1 MAETYEQHV
10 FGLELQDKF
19 LGPLAKSAKL
29 LEKNAA
35 AWDKFESRVR
45 GGGMDKAM
53 AKVNGL
59 IGRYEKLEAVIK
71 RIGAVKVSVSG
82 GPAGH
87 HDAALQSEQRFSAY
101 RIRIDRKHAAEK
113 ERLDRQAAAAALRA
127 EQQRNREEERFSAYR
142 IRLAR
147 KEATE
152 KMRESDRAMRAELRA
167 ISTAAKAA
175 ARAREKASHKYYFG
189 GETSFGS
196 LYRRQHEGQVGGLAS
211 SLASSVAGSLTPL
224 SLAGK
229 GAGLLGTAA
238 GAVAD
243 AGVGVAGFALSLGS
257 AAVSAQ
263 SMRESS
269 VEAFRAIYG
278 VAANV
283 DKLFDSARFA
293 AQQTKF
299 DTKDV
304 VGIYNTLAAN
314 NFKIDELPK
323 YFAAVADIESARK
336 GKGATFLNAIS
347 KIRSN
352 ATASFGQVQS
362 AGLQGP
368 GIENTFAELAKRKN
382 ITQPMTRKDWMKLFK
397 DGAVTREEALD
408 AVTQAVAKKY
418 DTKTGQLG
426 EFSKAQGGTTFAG
439 VLSNIKNALPDIL
452 NMKLPDD
459 HPIFQ
464 FKKILLSLGAP
475 GGLFDST
482 SAKGKRFSQLVADFV
497 SDIFLPFG
505 GINLKNTDDLMDRL
519 LTAGEQ
525 LRGKFHEMM
534 VEISKGV
541 KNFLGDS
548 KVSLVQLGAD
558 VGLAIGKAIVSGAY
572 EGLGQITGLGR
583 YSSVIQGSSGKAW
596 GNLASDAFD
605 KVNVWGGGGTPAAL
619 PEFGAG
625 GTVPGPYGEK
635 RLAIVH
641 SGEEYLGVGA
651 ARRGGGGGSGSNIT
665 IESLTIMCDS
675 PMTLESFRVMLTE
688 VIEEEAEVAA

>member
-45 GGGMDKAM
+45 GGGMDKAI

-71 RIGAVKVSVSG
+71 RIGGVRVPAVAGDRARREGNEWAKV
-82 GPAGH
+82 
-87 HDAALQSEQRFSAY
+87 
-101 RIRIDRKHAAEK
+101 
-113 ERLDRQAAAAALRA
+113 AAAATRA

-152 KMRESDRAMRAELRA
+152 RMRESDRALRAEL
-167 ISTAAKAA
+167 KAA
-175 ARAREKASHKYYFG
+175 AAGAKAREKASHKYYFG
-189 GETSFGS
+189 GETSFSG
-196 LYRRQHEGQVGGLAS
+196 LYRKQHESQVGGLAS
-211 SLASSVAGSLTPL
+211 SVAGGLTPL
-224 SLAGK
+224 SMAGR
-229 GAGLLGTAA
+229 GAGLLSTAA
-238 GAVAD
+238 GAVAA
-243 AGVGVAGFALSLGS
+243 AGVGVAGFAISLGS

-269 VEAFRAIYG
+269 VEAFKAIYG
-278 VAANV
+278 VAANA

-323 YFAAVADIESARK
+323 YFAAVADIESARE
-336 GKGATFLNAIS
+336 GKGEVFLNAIS
-347 KIRSN
+347 RLRGNKT
-352 ATASFGQVQS
+352 ATYGTFKS
-362 AGLQGP
+362 AGLQGA
-368 GIENTFAELAKRKN
+368 GIENVFNELASLRG
-382 ITQPMTRKDWMKLFK
+382 IGKDTKDNTWRKLFK
-397 DGAVTREEALD
+397 EGKVSREQALEAVTN
-408 AVTQAVAKKY
+408 AVAHRY

-459 HPIFQ
+459 HPIWQ
-464 FKKILLSLGAP
+464 FKKLLLSLGAP

-482 SAKGKRFSQLVADFV
+482 SAKGKRFSQLIADVV

-505 GINLKNTDDLMDRL
+505 GIDLKKTDDLMDRL

-534 VEISKGV
+534 VEVAKGV

-548 KVSLVQLGAD
+548 KVTLIQLGAD

-572 EGLGQITGLGR
+572 EGLGQLTGLGR

-596 GNLASDAFD
+596 GNLASDAAD
-605 KVNVWGGGGTPAAL
+605 KVNVWGGAPAAL
-619 PEFGAG
+619 PEFAGG
-625 GTVPGPYGEK
+625 GTVPGPYGEP

-641 SGEEYLGVGA
+641 SGEEYLGIGA
-651 ARRGGGGGSGSNIT
+651 ARRSGGGSSGSSIT
-665 IESLTIMCDS
+665 VEQLIIQCDS
-675 PMTLESFRVMLTE
+675 PMTLESFRIMLTE
-688 VIEEEAEVAA
+688 AIEEEAEVAA

>member
-1 MAETYEQHV
+1 MPETSYEQHV

-19 LGPLAKSAKL
+19 LGVLAKSAKL

-45 GGGMDKAM
+45 GGGLDKAM

-59 IGRYEKLEAVIK
+59 IARYEKLEAVTK
-71 RIGAVKVSVSG
+71 RIGAVKVSVTG
-82 GPAGH
+82 GAAGRQ
-87 HDAALQSEQRFSAY
+87 HDAALQSEERFSAY

-152 KMRESDRAMRAELRA
+152 KMRELRA
-167 ISTAAKAA
+167 ISTATKAA

-189 GETSFGS
+189 GETSFGN

-211 SLASSVAGSLTPL
+211 T
-224 SLAGK
+224 
-229 GAGLLGTAA
+229 
-238 GAVAD
+238 VAD

-323 YFAAVADIESARK
+323 YFAAVADIESARE

-408 AVTQAVAKKY
+408 AVTQAVARKY

-605 KVNVWGGGGTPAAL
+605 KVNVWGGGGTPASL

-651 ARRGGGGGSGSNIT
+651 ARRGGGGGGGGSGSNIT

>member
-1 MAETYEQHV
+1 MPETSYEQHV

-35 AWDKFESRVR
+35 AWDKFEARVR
-45 GGGMDKAM
+45 GGGMDKAI

-71 RIGAVKVSVSG
+71 RIGAVKVSVAG
-82 GPAGH
+82 GGGGAGGH
-87 HDAALQSEQRFSAY
+87 RDAALQAEERFSAY

-113 ERLDRQAAAAALRA
+113 ERLDRQVAAAAARA

-147 KEATE
+147 KEAVE

-167 ISTAAKAA
+167 ITAAAK
-175 ARAREKASHKYYFG
+175 AREKASHKYYFG
-189 GETSFGS
+189 GETSFS
-196 LYRRQHEGQVGGLAS
+196 NLYRRQNQGQVSG
-211 SLASSVAGSLTPL
+211 LASSVAGGLTPV

-243 AGVGVAGFALSLGS
+243 AGVGIAGFALSLGS
-257 AAVSAQ
+257 AAISAQ

-269 VEAFRAIYG
+269 VEAFKAIYG
-278 VAANV
+278 VAANA

-323 YFAAVADIESARK
+323 YFAAVADIESARE

-368 GIENTFAELAKRKN
+368 GIENTFNELAKRKN
-382 ITQPMTRKDWMKLFK
+382 ITKPMTRKDWMKLFK

-408 AVTQAVAKKY
+408 AVTQAIAHKY

-464 FKKILLSLGAP
+464 FKKVLLSLGAP

-482 SAKGKRFSQLVADFV
+482 SAKGKRFSQLIADVV

-505 GINLKNTDDLMDRL
+505 GIDLKKTDDLMDRL

-525 LRGKFHEMM
+525 FRGKFHEMM
-534 VEISKGV
+534 VEIAKGV

-548 KVSLVQLGAD
+548 KVSLIQLGAD
-558 VGLAIGKAIVSGAY
+558 VGLAMGKAIVSGAY

-596 GNLASDAFD
+596 GNLASDALE
-605 KVNVWGGGGTPAAL
+605 KVNVWGGGAPAAL
-619 PEFGAG
+619 PEFGSG

-641 SGEEYLGVGA
+641 GGEEYLGVGA
-651 ARRGGGGGSGSNIT
+651 ARRGGGGSGASIVVEQ
-665 IESLTIMCDS
+665 IIIQCDS
-675 PMTLESFRVMLTE
+675 PMTLESFRTMLTE
-688 VIEEEAEVAA
+688 AIEEEAEVAA

>member
-1 MAETYEQHV
+1 MPETSYEQHV

-19 LGPLAKSAKL
+19 LGVLAKSAKL

-45 GGGMDKAM
+45 GGGLDKAM

-59 IGRYEKLEAVIK
+59 IARYEKLEAVTK
-71 RIGAVKVSVSG
+71 RIGAVKVSVTG
-82 GPAGH
+82 GAAGRQ
-87 HDAALQSEQRFSAY
+87 HDATLQSEERFSAY

-152 KMRESDRAMRAELRA
+152 KIRESDRALRAEL
-167 ISTAAKAA
+167 KAA
-175 ARAREKASHKYYFG
+175 AAGAKAREKASHKYYFD
-189 GETSFGS
+189 GETSFGG
-196 LYRRQHEGQVGGLAS
+196 LYRKQHESQVGGLAS
-211 SLASSVAGSLTPL
+211 SVAGGLTPL
-224 SLAGK
+224 SMAGK
-229 GAGLLGTAA
+229 GAGLLSTAA
-238 GAVAD
+238 GAVGV
-243 AGVGVAGFALSLGS
+243 AGVGVAGFAVSLGS

-269 VEAFRAIYG
+269 VEAFKAIYG
-278 VAANV
+278 VAANA
-283 DKLFDSARFA
+283 DKLFDSARVA

-304 VGIYNTLAAN
+304 IGIYNTLAAN

-323 YFAAVADIESARK
+323 YFAAVADIESARE
-336 GKGATFLNAIS
+336 GKGEVFLNAIS
-347 KIRSN
+347 RLRGNKT
-352 ATASFGQVQS
+352 ATYGTFKS
-362 AGLQGP
+362 AGLQGA
-368 GIENTFAELAKRKN
+368 GIENVFNELASLRG
-382 ITQPMTRKDWMKLFK
+382 IGKDTKDNTWRKLFK
-397 DGAVTREEALD
+397 EGKVSREQALEAVTN
-408 AVTQAVAKKY
+408 AVAHRY

-459 HPIFQ
+459 HPIWQ
-464 FKKILLSLGAP
+464 FKKLLLSLGAP

-605 KVNVWGGGGTPAAL
+605 KVNVWGGGGTPASL

-675 PMTLESFRVMLTE
+675 PMTLESFRTMLTE

>member
-45 GGGMDKAM
+45 GGGMDKAI

-71 RIGAVKVSVSG
+71 RIGGVRVPAVAGDRARREGNEWAKV
-82 GPAGH
+82 
-87 HDAALQSEQRFSAY
+87 
-101 RIRIDRKHAAEK
+101 
-113 ERLDRQAAAAALRA
+113 AAAATRA

-152 KMRESDRAMRAELRA
+152 KMRESDRALRAEL
-167 ISTAAKAA
+167 KAA
-175 ARAREKASHKYYFG
+175 AAGAKAREKASHKYYFG
-189 GETSFGS
+189 GETSFGG
-196 LYRRQHEGQVGGLAS
+196 LYRKQHE
-211 SLASSVAGSLTPL
+211 SLASSVAGGLTPL
-224 SLAGK
+224 SLAGR
-229 GAGLLGTAA
+229 GAGLLSTAA

-243 AGVGVAGFALSLGS
+243 AGVGVAGFAISLGS

-269 VEAFRAIYG
+269 VEAFKAIYG
-278 VAANV
+278 VAANA

-323 YFAAVADIESARK
+323 YFAAVADIESARE
-336 GKGATFLNAIS
+336 GKGATFLNSIS

-368 GIENTFAELAKRKN
+368 GIENTFTELAKRKN
-382 ITQPMTRKDWMKLFK
+382 ISKPMTRKDWMKLFK

-459 HPIFQ
+459 HPIWQ
-464 FKKILLSLGAP
+464 FKKLLLSLGAP

-482 SAKGKRFSQLVADFV
+482 SAKGKRFSQLIADVV

-505 GINLKNTDDLMDRL
+505 GIDLKNTDSLIDRL

-534 VEISKGV
+534 VEVAKGV

-548 KVSLVQLGAD
+548 KVTLIQLGAD

-572 EGLGQITGLGR
+572 EGLGQLTGLGR

-596 GNLASDAFD
+596 GNLASDAAE
-605 KVNVWGGGGTPAAL
+605 KVNVWGGAPAAL
-619 PEFGAG
+619 PEYAGG
-625 GTVPGPYGEK
+625 GTVPGPYGEP

-641 SGEEYLGVGA
+641 SGEEYLGIGA
-651 ARRGGGGGSGSNIT
+651 ARRSGGGNSGSNIT
-665 IESLTIMCDS
+665 VEQLIIQCDS
-675 PMTLESFRVMLTE
+675 AMTLESFRIMLTE
-688 VIEEEAEVAA
+688 AIEEEAEVAA

>member
-1 MAETYEQHV
+1 MPETSYEQHV

-35 AWDKFESRVR
+35 AWDKFEARVR
-45 GGGMDKAM
+45 GGGMDKAI

-59 IGRYEKLEAVIK
+59 IGRYEKLETVIK
-71 RIGAVKVSVSG
+71 RIGTVKVSVAG
-82 GPAGH
+82 GGGGAGGH
-87 HDAALQSEQRFSAY
+87 RDAALQAEERFSAY

-113 ERLDRQAAAAALRA
+113 ERLDRQVAAAAARA

-147 KEATE
+147 KEAVE

-167 ISTAAKAA
+167 ITAAAK
-175 ARAREKASHKYYFG
+175 AREKASHKYYFG
-189 GETSFGS
+189 GETSFS
-196 LYRRQHEGQVGGLAS
+196 NLYRKHEGQVSG
-211 SLASSVAGSLTPL
+211 LASSVAGGLTPL

-238 GAVAD
+238 GAVA
-243 AGVGVAGFALSLGS
+243 AAEVGVAGFALSLGS
-257 AAVSAQ
+257 AAISAQ

-269 VEAFRAIYG
+269 VEAFKAIYG
-278 VAANV
+278 VAANA

-323 YFAAVADIESARK
+323 YFAAVADIESARE
-336 GKGATFLNAIS
+336 GKGATFLNSIS

-368 GIENTFAELAKRKN
+368 GIENTFNELAKRKN
-382 ITQPMTRKDWMKLFK
+382 ITKPMTRKDWMKLFK

-408 AVTQAVAKKY
+408 AVTQAIAHKY

-464 FKKILLSLGAP
+464 FKKVLLSLGAP

-482 SAKGKRFSQLVADFV
+482 SAKGKRFSQLIADFV

-505 GINLKNTDDLMDRL
+505 GIDLKKTDDLMDRL

-534 VEISKGV
+534 VEIAKGV

-548 KVSLVQLGAD
+548 KVSLIQLGAD
-558 VGLAIGKAIVSGAY
+558 VGLAMGKAIVSGAY

-596 GNLASDAFD
+596 GNLASDALD
-605 KVNVWGGGGTPAAL
+605 KVNVWGGGAPAAL
-619 PEFGAG
+619 PEFGSG

-641 SGEEYLGVGA
+641 GGEEYLGVGA
-651 ARRGGGGGSGSNIT
+651 ARRGGGGGSGASIVVEQ
-665 IESLTIMCDS
+665 IIIQCDS
-675 PMTLESFRVMLTE
+675 PMTLESFRTMLTE
-688 VIEEEAEVAA
+688 AIEEEAEVAA